1 MSRKT
6 TALLAGFGVGKW
18 RKCGIFQ
25 WNIQNCIHP
34 GTVMQRYTVPTKRR
48 QLLVVSEDVHR
59 MVKIHAR
66 EKGLTMAEATCVLL
80 LKLYSRL

>member
-1 MSRKT
+1 
-6 TALLAGFGVGKW
+6 
-18 RKCGIFQ
+18 
-25 WNIQNCIHP
+25 
-34 GTVMQRYTVPTKRR
+34 MQRYTVPTKRR

-80 LKLYSRL
+80 RKAILDIEGIHTAR